1 MRDIISILAMFVSWI
16 IVLAMTIYMDS
27 LIYTIGLGDYIL
39 ALILVTI
46 GSAVITG
53 SNFSFE
59 EEES

>member
-16 IVLAMTIYMDS
+16 IVLALTIYMDS
-27 LIYTIGLGDYIL
+27 LIYTIGLGTYIL
-39 ALILVTI
+39 ALILTVI

>member
-16 IVLAMTIYMDS
+16 IVLVLTIYMDS
-27 LIYTIGLGDYIL
+27 LIYTIGLGNYIL
-39 ALILVTI
+39 ALILTVI